1 MSLALVL
8 VLMAGLLV
16 AFASAAQ
23 AQVEDTG
30 ASATKVCAPAVAP
43 DFYTIGETVPCTA
56 LFANTGASNATV
68 TDMTDIAPFIG
79 LNNPGNGAP
88 FDIECTLIVGGTVIG
103 EGDTLAPGQLCR
115 ADFLVQIPNN
125 VAFCNAGFR
134 DLASISLS
142 YPLFDPPLDAFAGAS
157 ATTAV
162 VCPPTITVAK
172 TADAL
177 GKITDPVNYTI
188 EVCNTGVIPV
198 TKTSVTDSLIPAVDA
213 AFGATLAPGACE
225 TESFQRVVQA
235 GDPDPV
241 VNTVTAIYTAG
252 TQTAT
257 ATDSATTNLFQP
269 SVDVTKS
276 CSPNP
281 NQVGGT
287 STCIITVANTS
298 SNDSPN
304 LVNGSIVDTLSGNL
318 LDAGNTGV
326 VSSTCSAVLPT
337 GGSCTITTA
346 RVIQAGDPNPV
357 VNTVTVHYN
366 PEDFPNDITDNAS
379 ASVDTV
385 APDITVTKMADALS
399 KATDPVNY
407 TIEVCNAG
415 TFGVTRTSV
424 IDSLIGD
431 VSADFAAS
439 LAPGGC
445 SSANFTRTVLNSD
458 PDPLVNTVTAI
469 YSGAGASDTASASA
483 STNLFQPAVDVTKSC
498 GPDPI
503 QVGQAELC
511 AIVIDERLVG

>member
-23 AQVEDTG
+23 AQTEDTG
-30 ASATKVCAPAVAP
+30 ASATKVCAPAPAGDP
-43 DFYTIGETVPCTA
+43 YTIGDTVPCTA
-56 LFANTGASNATV
+56 LFANTGATNATV

-103 EGDTLAPGQLCR
+103 EGDTLAPNQICR
-115 ADFLVQIPNN
+115 ADFVVQIPND

-142 YPLFDPPLDAFAGAS
+142 YPLFDPPLDVFAGAS

-162 VCPPTITVAK
+162 VCPPTITVEK

-225 TESFQRVVQA
+225 LESFQRVVQA

-257 ATDSATTNLFQP
+257 ADGQ
-269 SVDVTKS
+269 
-276 CSPNP
+276 CR
-281 NQVGGT
+281 NQ
-287 STCIITVANTS
+287 
-298 SNDSPN
+298 
-304 LVNGSIVDTLSGNL
+304 LVPACGERDE
-318 LDAGNTGV
+318 V
-326 VSSTCSAVLPT
+326 V
-337 GGSCTITTA
+337 
-346 RVIQAGDPNPV
+346 
-357 VNTVTVHYN
+357 
-366 PEDFPNDITDNAS
+366 
-379 ASVDTV
+379 
-385 APDITVTKMADALS
+385 
-399 KATDPVNY
+399 
-407 TIEVCNAG
+407 
-415 TFGVTRTSV
+415 
-424 IDSLIGD
+424 
-431 VSADFAAS
+431 
-439 LAPGGC
+439 LA
-445 SSANFTRTVLNSD
+445 
-458 PDPLVNTVTAI
+458 
-469 YSGAGASDTASASA
+469 
-483 STNLFQPAVDVTKSC
+483 
-498 GPDPI
+498 
-503 QVGQAELC
+503 
-511 AIVIDERLVG
+511 